1 MLNDMRFGR
10 VNAKTTEAFKALS
23 RKVTYTDGIEPTELF
38 STRREV
44 DNANFTRSNH
54 LNTEAHTYVAM
65 EYPGIDSKGER
76 VSKEHME
83 RLLERLVVPNTIQLK
98 V

>member
-1 MLNDMRFGR
+1 MR
-10 VNAKTTEAFKALS
+10 
-23 RKVTYTDGIEPTELF
+23 IEFFSYIIISHYHSF